1 MRWMW
6 CRTPLDRTRWWW
18 RAEARL
24 PNSGRIVYTD
34 RSMHVNLYATFRL
47 IAGQRSLEINLAPG
61 TTARQAVAAV
71 LQAVPDLGPHWV
83 NNMGELHT
91 HVHGFINGQEI
102 PTLEGGWETLLQP
115 EDVLDFLP
123 PVAGG

>member
-1 MRWMW
+1 MW
-6 CRTPLDRTRWWW
+6 CPIPLDRTRWWW
-18 RAEARL
+18 RAESLL

-34 RSMHVNLYATFRL
+34 RSMRVNLYATFRL

-61 TTARQAVAAV
+61 TTACR
-71 LQAVPDLGPHWV
+71 AVPDLGPHWV
-83 NNMGELHT
+83 NEVGEIHA

-102 PTLEGGWETLLQP
+102 RTLEHGWETLLQP